1 LIIAKQSSIE
11 QFGVGY
17 LDGILIYRTNETRH
31 EEQVREVLQR
41 HCKFFL
47 CCKAKMY
54 QFAVLKIGFL
64 GIVIT
69 SNGVG
74 MEWDWISIIEDWL
87 TPNSFREV
95 QVLSGFT
102 VFY

>member
-1 LIIAKQSSIE
+1 
-11 QFGVGY
+11 
-17 LDGILIYRTNETRH
+17 
-31 EEQVREVLQR
+31 
-41 HCKFFL
+41 
-47 CCKAKMY
+47 MY

-69 SNGVG
+69 SNDVG

-87 TPNSFREV
+87 TPNSFTEV